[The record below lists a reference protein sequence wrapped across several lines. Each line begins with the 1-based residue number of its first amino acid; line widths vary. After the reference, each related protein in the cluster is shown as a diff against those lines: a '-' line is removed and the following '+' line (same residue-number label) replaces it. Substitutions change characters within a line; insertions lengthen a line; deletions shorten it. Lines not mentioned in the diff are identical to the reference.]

1 MRSTRVA
8 PIIAFRSTDASSL
21 SNFSASMSLTSAC
34 SNERLNSISVR
45 YTSGDEASKRP
56 LACISGVLWSWNF
69 VCVSMLVSR
78 DLDVVVVVVVVIENG
93 QYRRCGSHKCWKLSN
108 VIKIVG

>member
-1 MRSTRVA
+1 M
-8 PIIAFRSTDASSL
+8 
-21 SNFSASMSLTSAC
+21 
-34 SNERLNSISVR
+34 
-45 YTSGDEASKRP
+45 
-56 LACISGVLWSWNF
+56 
-69 VCVSMLVSR
+69 SMLVSR